1 MIKLFKQN
9 PTVEK
14 YKPDSTLRQMESLDI
29 DRKKDLERFR
39 VWMEGT
45 AKEKSEL
52 PDQGELDELNKQ
64 ATKGSGAGM
73 GMLGAIA
80 AIGAGGFAFSAL
92 GGMDGISSMVSDAM
106 SFITGGGVKTSTG
119 SGDDILGLK
128 SNEQSK
134 GFLDK
139 LFGGFGGSSTSS
151 ESSTPLL
158 PTPPTIPSTTLT
170 SVRPTAVVAT
180 GTNSYENPNQAE
192 ADVASTIKELQG
204 KGYRVVIVPP
214 DSESSQFSPV
224 HDAVVRAAQ
233 AHGATI
239 ETGQYGGDTGKDRS
253 HLTPGSADAIRQKYA
268 GATVIG
274 DSNAIRIG
282 GSGAGRVRGAG
293 TGAISQYAQNLPSAK
308 TAPAPSSSTP
318 LAPRRPSAIDQSSL
332 PALPPTGTGGSSLA
346 AAQQYGASRD
356 GGNRRHAGQ
365 DFDAP
370 PNGTF
375 YSRIG
380 GEVLYAANAGGGY
393 GNVVDI
399 YNKQLGVTER
409 IAEGDRNLVSEGDMV
424 QAGTPVQRGTA
435 QTGVF
440 HYEIRKGKAGA
451 SGSFQGTMDPIKFLN
466 NLPQDLQQVEPGEE
480 TPNTS
485 GQTKKQQGFNLIQQ
499 MTKMLEPL
507 APMLK
512 LFEYMNDKEL
522 MDKTVIY
529 GRDPETGLP
538 IPNFKPVKPAP
549 VKQDMVSMFTQSAEQ
564 AQGDF
569 VIIQGGQTIVPS
581 GESAG
586 APSPNI
592 QMSGGSANT
601 IVIGGGNN
609 FPHIYKGLMATK
621 LKNN

>member
-9 PTVEK
+9 PKEEK
-14 YKPDSTLRQMESLDI
+14 YKPDSALRQMESLDI
-29 DRKKDLERFR
+29 DRKEDLERFR
-39 VWMEGT
+39 SWMEGVS
-45 AKEKSEL
+45 KEKSEL

-151 ESSTPLL
+151 ESSTPLV
-158 PTPPTIPSTTLT
+158 PSPPTIPSTTLT
-170 SVRPTAVVAT
+170 SVRPTAVIT
-180 GTNSYENPNQAE
+180 GGADSGGDYNQAE
-192 ADVASTIKELQG
+192 TDMAGTIKDLQE

-214 DSESSQFSPV
+214 STEDPEM
-224 HDAVVRAAQ
+224 HDAVVRSAQ
-233 AHGATI
+233 AHGAII
-239 ETGQYGGDTGKDRS
+239 ETGQS
-253 HLTPGSADAIRQKYA
+253 AGSEEIKQNYP
-268 GATVIG
+268 
-274 DSNAIRIG
+274 NAVSFG
-282 GSGAGRVRGAG
+282 GSSSD
-293 TGAISQYAQNLPSAK
+293 ILKKAQSLPSAK
-308 TAPAPSSSTP
+308 TKSAPAPSSPTP
-318 LAPRRPSAIDQSSL
+318 LAPRRPSVIDQSSL
-332 PALPPTGTGGSSLA
+332 PALPPTGTGGASLS

-380 GEVLYAANAGGGY
+380 GEVIYSANAGGGY

-480 TPNTS
+480 TPNAS
-485 GQTKKQQGFNLIQQ
+485 GQVETQQQTGQQPGVVQQ

-507 APMLK
+507 MPLLK
-512 LFEYMNDKEL
+512 IFEYMNDKEL

-549 VKQDMVSMFTQSAEQ
+549 VKQDMVSVFTQAAEM
-564 AQGDF
+564 AQGDV
-569 VIIQGGQTIVPS
+569 VIIQGGQTVVPS
-581 GESAG
+581 GGSES

-592 QMSGGSANT
+592 HASGGSGKT
-601 IVIGGGNN
+601 VFVGGGFS
-609 FPHIYKGLMATK
+609 FPATYRGLMATK
-621 LKNN
+621 LKN

>member
-1 MIKLFKQN
+1 MITLFKQN
-9 PTVEK
+9 PKEEK
-14 YKPDSTLRQMESLDI
+14 YKPDSALRQMESLDI
-29 DRKKDLERFR
+29 DRKEDLERFR
-39 VWMEGT
+39 AWMEGT

-119 SGDDILGLK
+119 SGDDVLGLK

-139 LFGGFGGSSTSS
+139 LFGRFGGSSTSS
-151 ESSTPLL
+151 EPSASSQSSTPLL
-158 PTPPTIPSTTLT
+158 PSPPTIPSTTLT
-170 SVRPTAVVAT
+170 STRPTAVIT
-180 GTNSYENPNQAE
+180 GGADSGGDSNQVETDMAG
-192 ADVASTIKELQG
+192 TIKDLQD

-214 DSESSQFSPV
+214 STEDPEM
-224 HDAVVRAAQ
+224 HDAVVRSAQ
-233 AHGATI
+233 AHGAII
-239 ETGQYGGDTGKDRS
+239 ETGQS
-253 HLTPGSADAIRQKYA
+253 AGSEEIRQNYP
-268 GATVIG
+268 
-274 DSNAIRIG
+274 NAVSFG
-282 GSGAGRVRGAG
+282 GSSSD
-293 TGAISQYAQNLPSAK
+293 ILKKAQSLPSAK

-318 LAPRRPSAIDQSSL
+318 LAPRRPSVIDQSSL

-399 YNKQLGVTER
+399 YNEQLGVTER
-409 IAEGDRNLVSEGDMV
+409 IAEGDRNLVSQGDMV
-424 QAGTPVQRGTA
+424 QAGTPVQKGTN

-451 SGSFQGTMDPIKFLN
+451 SGSFEGTMDPIKFLN
-466 NLPQDLQQVEPGEE
+466 NLPQDLQQVEPGEK

-569 VIIQGGQTIVPS
+569 IIIQGDQTVVPS
-581 GESAG
+581 GGSEA
-586 APSPNI
+586 APSLNS
-592 QMSGGSANT
+592 QVLGGSGKT
-601 IVIGGGNN
+601 VFVGGGFS
-609 FPHIYKGLMATK
+609 FPDTYRGMMATK

>member
-1 MIKLFKQN
+1 MITLFKQN
-9 PTVEK
+9 PKEEK
-14 YKPDSTLRQMESLDI
+14 YKPDSALRQMESLDI
-29 DRKKDLERFR
+29 DRKEDLERFR
-39 VWMEGT
+39 AWMEGT

-119 SGDDILGLK
+119 SGDDVLGLK

-139 LFGGFGGSSTSS
+139 LFGRFGGSSTSS
-151 ESSTPLL
+151 EPSASSQSSTPLL
-158 PTPPTIPSTTLT
+158 PSPPTIPSTTLT
-170 SVRPTAVVAT
+170 STRPTAVIT
-180 GTNSYENPNQAE
+180 GGADSGGDSNQVETDMAG
-192 ADVASTIKELQG
+192 TIKDLQD

-214 DSESSQFSPV
+214 STEDPEM
-224 HDAVVRAAQ
+224 HDAVVRSAQ
-233 AHGATI
+233 AHGAII
-239 ETGQYGGDTGKDRS
+239 ETGQS
-253 HLTPGSADAIRQKYA
+253 AGSEEIRQNYP
-268 GATVIG
+268 
-274 DSNAIRIG
+274 NAVSFG
-282 GSGAGRVRGAG
+282 GSSSD
-293 TGAISQYAQNLPSAK
+293 ILKKAQSLPSAK

-318 LAPRRPSAIDQSSL
+318 LAPRRPSVIDQSSL

-399 YNKQLGVTER
+399 YNEQLGVTER
-409 IAEGDRNLVSEGDMV
+409 IAEGDRNLVSQGDMV
-424 QAGTPVQRGTA
+424 QAGTPVQKGTN

-451 SGSFQGTMDPIKFLN
+451 SGSFEGTMDPIKFLN
-466 NLPQDLQQVEPGEE
+466 NLPQDLQQVEPGEK

-586 APSPNI
+586 SPSPNI

>member
-9 PTVEK
+9 PKEEK
-14 YKPDSTLRQMESLDI
+14 YKPDSALRQMESLDI
-29 DRKKDLERFR
+29 DRKEDLERFR
-39 VWMEGT
+39 AWMEGT

-139 LFGGFGGSSTSS
+139 LFGRFGGSSTSDEPS
-151 ESSTPLL
+151 ASSQSSTPLL
-158 PTPPTIPSTTLT
+158 PSPPTIPSTTLT
-170 SVRPTAVVAT
+170 SIRPTAVIT
-180 GTNSYENPNQAE
+180 GGADSGGDSNQAE
-192 ADVASTIKELQG
+192 TDMAGTIKDLQD

-214 DSESSQFSPV
+214 STEDPEM
-224 HDAVVRAAQ
+224 HDAVVRSAQ
-233 AHGATI
+233 AHGAII
-239 ETGQYGGDTGKDRS
+239 ETGQS
-253 HLTPGSADAIRQKYA
+253 AGSEEIKQNYP
-268 GATVIG
+268 
-274 DSNAIRIG
+274 NAVSFG
-282 GSGAGRVRGAG
+282 GSSSD
-293 TGAISQYAQNLPSAK
+293 ILKKAQSLPSAK
-308 TAPAPSSSTP
+308 TAPAPSSPTP
-318 LAPRRPSAIDQSSL
+318 LAPRRPSVVDQSSL
-332 PALPPTGTGGSSLA
+332 PALPPTGTGGASLA
-346 AAQQYGASRD
+346 AAQQYGASRN

-370 PNGTF
+370 PDGTF

-380 GEVLYAANAGGGY
+380 GEVIYSANAGGGY

-399 YNKQLGVTER
+399 YNEQLGVTER
-409 IAEGDRNLVSEGDMV
+409 IAEGDRNLVNQGDMV
-424 QAGTPVQRGTA
+424 QAGTPVQQGTA

-451 SGSFQGTMDPIKFLN
+451 SGSFQGTMDPVAFLN
-466 NLPQDLQQVEPGEE
+466 NLPSDLAQVEEGEE
-480 TPNTS
+480 TPNAPGQVKTS
-485 GQTKKQQGFNLIQQ
+485 GQPGIVQK

-507 APMLK
+507 MPMLK
-512 LFEYMNDKEL
+512 IFEYMSDKEL

-549 VKQDMVSMFTQSAEQ
+549 VKQDMVSMFTQAAEQ

-569 VIIQGGQTIVPS
+569 VIIQGDQTVVPS
-581 GESAG
+581 GGSES

-592 QMSGGSANT
+592 QISGGPNKT
-601 IVIGGGNN
+601 VFVGGGFS
-609 FPHIYKGLMATK
+609 FPDTYRGMMATK

>member
-1 MIKLFKQN
+1 MITLFKQN
-9 PTVEK
+9 PKEEK
-14 YKPDSTLRQMESLDI
+14 YKPDSALRQMESLDI
-29 DRKKDLERFR
+29 DRKEDLERFR
-39 VWMEGT
+39 AWMEGT

-119 SGDDILGLK
+119 SGDDVLGLK

-139 LFGGFGGSSTSS
+139 LFGRFGGSSTSS
-151 ESSTPLL
+151 EPSASSQSSTPLL
-158 PTPPTIPSTTLT
+158 PSPPTIPSTTLT
-170 SVRPTAVVAT
+170 STRPTAVIT
-180 GTNSYENPNQAE
+180 GGADSGGDSNQVETDMAG
-192 ADVASTIKELQG
+192 TIKDLQD

-214 DSESSQFSPV
+214 STEDPEM
-224 HDAVVRAAQ
+224 HDAVVRSAQ
-233 AHGATI
+233 AHGAII
-239 ETGQYGGDTGKDRS
+239 ETGQS
-253 HLTPGSADAIRQKYA
+253 AGSEEIRQNYP
-268 GATVIG
+268 
-274 DSNAIRIG
+274 NAVSFG
-282 GSGAGRVRGAG
+282 GSSSD
-293 TGAISQYAQNLPSAK
+293 ILKKAQSLPSAK

-318 LAPRRPSAIDQSSL
+318 LAPRRPSVIDQSSL

-399 YNKQLGVTER
+399 YNEQLGVTER
-409 IAEGDRNLVSEGDMV
+409 IAEGDRNLVSQGDMV
-424 QAGTPVQRGTA
+424 QAGTPVQKGTN

-451 SGSFQGTMDPIKFLN
+451 SGSFEGTMDPIKFLN
-466 NLPQDLQQVEPGEE
+466 NLPQDLQQVEPGEK

-549 VKQDMVSMFTQSAEQ
+549 VKQDMVSMFTQAAEQ

-569 VIIQGGQTIVPS
+569 IIIQGDQTVVPS
-581 GESAG
+581 GGSEA
-586 APSPNI
+586 APSLNS
-592 QMSGGSANT
+592 QVLGGSGKT
-601 IVIGGGNN
+601 VFVGGGFS
-609 FPHIYKGLMATK
+609 FPDTYRGMMATK